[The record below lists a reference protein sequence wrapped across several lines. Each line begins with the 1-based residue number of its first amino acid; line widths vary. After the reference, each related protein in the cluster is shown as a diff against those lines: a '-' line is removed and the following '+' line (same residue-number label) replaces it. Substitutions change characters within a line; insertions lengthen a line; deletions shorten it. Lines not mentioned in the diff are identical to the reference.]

1 MTWDNLMKQVDEY
14 LGESG
19 GYIEVASG
27 LIANDLVKGDVMTA
41 DALTMGLV
49 LLSLAVSNLHTAVES
64 VSIGLST
71 LKMVLSDHVISEEAG
86 NDGKG

>member
-1 MTWDNLMKQVDEY
+1 MTWDDLMKQVGEY

-19 GYIEVASG
+19 GHIKVASG
-27 LIANDLVKGDVMTA
+27 LIADDLAKGDVMTA

-49 LLSLAVSNLHTAVES
+49 SLSLAVCDLHTAVES

-71 LKMVLSDHVISEEAG
+71 LKMMLCNHVILEEAG

>member
-1 MTWDNLMKQVDEY
+1 MTWDDLMKQVGEY

-19 GYIEVASG
+19 GHIEVASG
-27 LIANDLVKGDVMTA
+27 LIANDLAKGDVMTT

-71 LKMVLSDHVISEEAG
+71 LKIVLSDHVILEEAG
-86 NDGKG
+86 NDGRE

>member
-1 MTWDNLMKQVDEY
+1 MTWDDLMKQVDEY

-19 GYIEVASG
+19 GHIEVASG
-27 LIANDLVKGDVMTA
+27 LIVNDLAKGDVMTP

-71 LKMVLSDHVISEEAG
+71 VKMVLSDHIILEEAG
-86 NDGKG
+86 NDGKE